1 MPGST
6 LTQVI
11 RQLLVRF
18 CEFSPLGTAFGGFAA
33 LLPQYKHLVEEMKLA
48 DSLTLDGERIC
59 ETRERKV
66 LNLSSNS
73 T

>member
-1 MPGST
+1 MPGSM

-18 CEFSPLGTAFGGFAA
+18 CVLNPLGTAFGGFAA
-33 LLPQYKHLVEEMKLA
+33 LLPQYRHLVEEMKLA
-48 DSLTLDGERIC
+48 DSLTLDGKRLC
-59 ETRERKV
+59 EIVTW
-66 LNLSSNS
+66 LTLPSYS